1 MICMRISLPTSI
13 KLPNRIVGCGV
24 PVGTC
29 SVPCAAAHEA
39 TARSTTPM
47 SAIWARRFMP
57 SPFSV
62 FLLPVHVV
70 HQRRGAGRSDKEG
83 GHEAGADAPVEMR
96 KWVCTSFLGGHR
108 QRRYDI

>member
-1 MICMRISLPTSI
+1 MICMSISLPTSI

-29 SVPCAAAHEA
+29 RVPCAAAHEA

-47 SAIWARRFMP
+47 SAICARRFMA

-62 FLLPVHVV
+62 FLLHVHAV
-70 HQRRGAGRSDKEG
+70 HQRRVRTDVRLRRL
-83 GHEAGADAPVEMR
+83 HEAGADAPVEIL
-96 KWVCTSFLGGHR
+96 KCVCTSFPG
-108 QRRYDI
+108 